1 MALMTLGMFAFDLP
15 TLAYGELQ
23 RRSSWRHPT
32 NDRVGARAAGQFV
45 GPGEDAITLSGS
57 QAPGLIGDPD
67 SLPELRRMADSGEA
81 WPLIDGMGR
90 NFGAFVITNLDE
102 TYRKIIDNG
111 APRIID
117 FTLTLA
123 RMEDAD
129 AADQA
134 GGATAGAGG

>member
-23 RRSSWRHPT
+23 RRSTWRHPT

-90 NFGAFVITNLDE
+90 NYGAFVITSLDE
-102 TYRKIIDNG
+102 AHRKIIDNG

-123 RMEDAD
+123 RMEDAETSRKS
-129 AADQA
+129 AGTNGAD
-134 GGATAGAGG
+134 G

>member
-23 RRSSWRHPT
+23 RRSTWRHPT
-32 NDRVGARAAGQFV
+32 NERVGARAAGQFV
-45 GPGEDAITLSGS
+45 GPGDDTITLAGS

-81 WPLIDGMGR
+81 WPLIDGLGR
-90 NFGAFVITNLDE
+90 NHGAYVVTSLDE
-102 TYRKIIDNG
+102 THRKIIDNG

-117 FTLTLA
+117 FTITLT
-123 RMEDAD
+123 RMENVGAESHQG
-129 AADQA
+129 AASPGT
-134 GGATAGAGG
+134 GG